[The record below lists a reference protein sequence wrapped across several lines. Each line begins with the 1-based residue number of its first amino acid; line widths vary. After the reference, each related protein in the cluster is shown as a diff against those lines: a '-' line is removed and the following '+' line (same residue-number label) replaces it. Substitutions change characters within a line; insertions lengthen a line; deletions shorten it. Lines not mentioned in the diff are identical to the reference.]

1 MATAHFTRKVRS
13 GRDRTSKSR
22 PAGAKSPPVTPP
34 IDRKALRD
42 GLKEHANT
50 LRNAMYVAI
59 TCCAALSGSEEELTA
74 VLRLYCGNKLYR
86 AIQET
91 GVLLALL
98 DGKTGLDPESDEIMR
113 LTDSYSVPSGTVAP
127 LLILR

>member
-13 GRDRTSKSR
+13 DRNRTSKSG
-22 PAGAKSPPVTPP
+22 PAGANSPPATPP

-42 GLKEHANT
+42 GLKDHANT
-50 LRNAMYVAI
+50 LRNAMHVAI
-59 TCCAALSGSEEELTA
+59 TCCKTLRGSEEEMET

-98 DGKTGLDPESDEIMR
+98 DGKTGLDPESEEIMS
-113 LTDSYSVPSGTVAP
+113 LTDP
-127 LLILR
+127 

>member
-1 MATAHFTRKVRS
+1 MIMATAHFTRKVRS
-13 GRDRTSKSR
+13 DRNRTSKSR
-22 PAGAKSPPVTPP
+22 PAGAKSPPATPP

-59 TCCAALSGSEEELTA
+59 TCCKALSDSEEEIEA
-74 VLRLYCGNKLYR
+74 ILRLYCGNKLYR
-86 AIQET
+86 AIRET

-98 DGKTGLDPESDEIMR
+98 DGKTGLDPESEEIMR
-113 LTDSYSVPSGTVAP
+113 LTDP
-127 LLILR
+127 